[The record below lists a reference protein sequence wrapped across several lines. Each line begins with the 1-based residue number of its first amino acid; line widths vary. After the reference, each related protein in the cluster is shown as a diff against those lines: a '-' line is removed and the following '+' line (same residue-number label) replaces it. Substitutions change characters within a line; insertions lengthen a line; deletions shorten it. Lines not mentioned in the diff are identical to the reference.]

1 MTMKI
6 IYKTML
12 LCVVVLS
19 FFSCGNDDE
28 PGIDTPPSNPE
39 LMVAEDALFVRIGED
54 TGAELEVLQGG
65 GEYNAFSTNENIAKT
80 EVVDGKIMIKG
91 ISIGKT
97 YIVVSDKNG
106 YYEKKP
112 ILVGLTDVIELDKTE
127 VKIES
132 LLNMSVYAT
141 VNITKGNG
149 GYKVVSDNPKV
160 TVSVSENGAI
170 TIMGKPEDIE
180 TPTTALVT
188 VTDAIGIT
196 SVFDVCISAHRTD
209 VLKLDETNVEAEG
222 AVGKAF
228 SVMINV
234 VDGNGGYKVVSN
246 NPEVSVSVTMSGA
259 IKVTGILKSADT
271 DLVATITVTDIL
283 NLKATC
289 QIRIIPTDNPYT
301 EEEIQTI
308 LSNSSRRYYLDDRDM
323 ITPGWKVN
331 FKNVQQN
338 MRITYGWEYYDYHF
352 LLTFGND
359 RSEGKKIDATFSCY
373 NYYYPSFIIYEE
385 EPVVLEI
392 IKNNGSRIWGVFSF
406 TKDAVLHRG
415 YFCDSI

>member
-12 LCVVVLS
+12 LSVVVLS

-234 VDGNGGYKVVSN
+234 VDGNGGYKVVS
-246 NPEVSVSVTMSGA
+246 
-259 IKVTGILKSADT
+259 
-271 DLVATITVTDIL
+271 
-283 NLKATC
+283 
-289 QIRIIPTDNPYT
+289 
-301 EEEIQTI
+301 
-308 LSNSSRRYYLDDRDM
+308 LSL
-323 ITPGWKVN
+323 IH
-331 FKNVQQN
+331 
-338 MRITYGWEYYDYHF
+338 I
-352 LLTFGND
+352 
-359 RSEGKKIDATFSCY
+359 
-373 NYYYPSFIIYEE
+373 
-385 EPVVLEI
+385 
-392 IKNNGSRIWGVFSF
+392 
-406 TKDAVLHRG
+406 
-415 YFCDSI
+415 

>member
-1 MTMKI
+1 MKI

-12 LCVVVLS
+12 MTVVVLS

-39 LMVAEDALFVRIGED
+39 LMVAEDALFVKIGED
-54 TGAELEVLQGG
+54 TDAELEILQGG
-65 GEYNAFSTNENIAKT
+65 GEYNAFSTNENIAKA

-112 ILVGLTDVIELDKTE
+112 ILVGLTDVIDLDKTE
-127 VKIES
+127 VEIES
-132 LLNMSVYAT
+132 LLNISAYAT
-141 VNITKGNG
+141 VNIIEGNG

-160 TVSVSENGAI
+160 TVSASESGTI

-180 TPTTALVT
+180 TPTTAAVT
-188 VTDAIGIT
+188 VTDVLGMI

-222 AVGKAF
+222 AVGKSFA
-228 SVMINV
+228 VTINV
-234 VDGNGGYKVVSN
+234 VDGNGGYKVVSDN
-246 NPEVSVSVTMSGA
+246 QDIQVSVTALGA
-259 IKVTGILKSADT
+259 VKITGILKNSDT

-289 QIRIIPTDNPYT
+289 IIRVLPTDKTYT
-301 EEEIQTI
+301 EEEIQAI
-308 LSNSSRRYYLDDRDM
+308 VADNSRRYYLDDNDQ
-323 ITPGWKVN
+323 IIGGLAVS
-331 FKNVQQN
+331 FKNEQQN
-338 MRITYGWEYYDYHF
+338 GQVTYGWEYYNVYYS
-352 LLTFGND
+352 LLTFSGD
-359 RSEGKKIDATFSCY
+359 KSEGKKMDASFSY
-373 NYYYPSFIIYEE
+373 YSYFYPNYIYYQN
-385 EPVVLEI
+385 EPVTLEI
-392 IKNNGSRIWGVFSF
+392 IKNDGRRIWGIFSF
-406 TKDAVLHRG
+406 IKDEVSHRG

>member
-259 IKVTGILKSADT
+259 IKVTGILKSADA

-323 ITPGWKVN
+323 ITSGWKVN
-331 FKNVQQN
+331 F
-338 MRITYGWEYYDYHF
+338 
-352 LLTFGND
+352 
-359 RSEGKKIDATFSCY
+359 
-373 NYYYPSFIIYEE
+373 
-385 EPVVLEI
+385 
-392 IKNNGSRIWGVFSF
+392 
-406 TKDAVLHRG
+406 
-415 YFCDSI
+415 

>member
-54 TGAELEVLQGG
+54 TGAEPEVLQGG

-289 QIRIIPTDNPYT
+289 QIRIIRTDNPYT

>member
-1 MTMKI
+1 MKI

-12 LCVVVLS
+12 LSVVVLS

-289 QIRIIPTDNPYT
+289 QIRIIPTDHPYT

>member
-1 MTMKI
+1 MKI

-259 IKVTGILKSADT
+259 IKVTGILKSADA

-283 NLKATC
+283 NLKAAC

-359 RSEGKKIDATFSCY
+359 RSEGK
-373 NYYYPSFIIYEE
+373 
-385 EPVVLEI
+385 
-392 IKNNGSRIWGVFSF
+392 R
-406 TKDAVLHRG
+406 
-415 YFCDSI
+415 

>member
-1 MTMKI
+1 MKI

-170 TIMGKPEDIE
+170 TIMGKPE
-180 TPTTALVT
+180 
-188 VTDAIGIT
+188 
-196 SVFDVCISAHRTD
+196 
-209 VLKLDETNVEAEG
+209 KL
-222 AVGKAF
+222 
-228 SVMINV
+228 
-234 VDGNGGYKVVSN
+234 
-246 NPEVSVSVTMSGA
+246 
-259 IKVTGILKSADT
+259 L
-271 DLVATITVTDIL
+271 
-283 NLKATC
+283 
-289 QIRIIPTDNPYT
+289 Q
-301 EEEIQTI
+301 
-308 LSNSSRRYYLDDRDM
+308 
-323 ITPGWKVN
+323 
-331 FKNVQQN
+331 
-338 MRITYGWEYYDYHF
+338 
-352 LLTFGND
+352 
-359 RSEGKKIDATFSCY
+359 
-373 NYYYPSFIIYEE
+373 
-385 EPVVLEI
+385 
-392 IKNNGSRIWGVFSF
+392 
-406 TKDAVLHRG
+406 LHL
-415 YFCDSI
+415 

>member
-1 MTMKI
+1 MKI

-259 IKVTGILKSADT
+259 IKVTGILKSADA

-283 NLKATC
+283 NLKAAC